1 MSDNLDP
8 RSNMGLGGMAHIK
21 LNQGLKRIEVS
32 KLEIENELAFEH
44 FDKLP
49 ADQRDAE
56 FVKALYIGVLALK
69 QDRLAAFMART
80 NNELG
85 TELETLKMMYEM
97 KAELFAKS
105 TVKGAEAEL
114 HIRDYLVDLVASQSH
129 QDEIELTGN
138 STGSIAKNKTGDLL
152 CRVNGE
158 ENRKVVIEC
167 KFDKSIRLGEVEDVD
182 WYGNKFDT
190 ALSQLIEAQANREC
204 DQAIIVFD
212 RSSAAPALLN
222 RIGNVTFRPKYGFI
236 VIVDS
241 LRGDYQNLGLAYL
254 LARDLAAANPS
265 VEVEH
270 DLLLILMN
278 RIIADANRLA
288 DIRSLVEDGIKK
300 SQEVLSR
307 LEQGRLS
314 LEFCRSYLKRF
325 LDTGTLTREDLLT
338 FYQGGDLKAKY
349 QPVQEDIKA
358 LINGGEGK

>member
-1 MSDNLDP
+1 
-8 RSNMGLGGMAHIK
+8 MAHIK
-21 LNQGLKRIEVS
+21 LNQGLRRIEVS

-85 TELETLKMMYEM
+85 TELETLKIMYEM

-152 CRVNGE
+152 CRVNGD

-222 RIGNVTFRPKYGFI
+222 RIGNIAFRPKYGFI

-265 VEVEH
+265 LEVEH
-270 DLLLILMN
+270 DLLLILMD

-314 LEFCRSYLKRF
+314 LEFCQSYLKRF

-358 LINGGEGK
+358 LINGGEAK

>member
-1 MSDNLDP
+1 
-8 RSNMGLGGMAHIK
+8 MAHIK
-21 LNQGLKRIEVS
+21 LNQGLRRIEVS
-32 KLEIENELAFEH
+32 KLEIENDLAFEH
-44 FDKLP
+44 FDRLP

-56 FVKALYIGVLALK
+56 FVKALYIGVLALR

-105 TVKGAEAEL
+105 TVKGTEAEL
-114 HIRDYLVDLVASQSH
+114 HIHEFLTKLVSDHNHS
-129 QDEIELTGN
+129 DEIELTGN
-138 STGSIAKNKTGDLL
+138 SAGSIPKNKTGDLL
-152 CRVNGE
+152 CRVDGDAD
-158 ENRKVVIEC
+158 RKVVIEC
-167 KFDKSIRLGEVEDVD
+167 KFDKTIRLGEIEDVD

-204 DQAIIVFD
+204 DQSIIVFD
-212 RSSAAPALLN
+212 KSSVAPALLN
-222 RIGNVTFRPKYGFI
+222 KIGNIAFRPKYGFI

-254 LARDLAAANPS
+254 LARDLAAVNPS
-265 VEVEH
+265 LEIEH
-270 DLLLILMN
+270 DLLLILME
-278 RIIADANRLA
+278 RIIADANRLT

-314 LEFCRSYLKRF
+314 LEFCRSYLKKF
-325 LDTGTLTREDLLT
+325 LDTGTLTRTDLLE
-338 FYQGGDLKAKY
+338 FYNGGDVKAKY
-349 QPVQEDIKA
+349 QVIHEDIKSIIKKA
-358 LINGGEGK
+358 EEA

>member
-1 MSDNLDP
+1 MT
-8 RSNMGLGGMAHIK
+8 HVK
-21 LNQGLKRIEVS
+21 LNQGLRRIEVS

-114 HIRDYLVDLVASQSH
+114 HIRDYLVDLAASH
-129 QDEIELTGN
+129 EHADEIELTGN
-138 STGSIAKNKTGDLL
+138 STGSIPKNKTGDLL
-152 CRVNGE
+152 CRVNGDE
-158 ENRKVVIEC
+158 SRKVIIEC
-167 KFDKSIRLGEVEDVD
+167 KFDKSIRLGELDEND

-212 RSSAAPALLN
+212 KSSVAAPVLKAV
-222 RIGNVTFRPKYGFI
+222 GNISFRPKYGFI

-265 VEVEH
+265 LEVEH
-270 DLLLILMN
+270 DLLLILMD

-314 LEFCRSYLKRF
+314 LEFCRSYLKKF
-325 LDTGTLTREDLLT
+325 LETGTLTRTDLLD
-338 FYQGGDLKAKY
+338 FYNGGDVKAKY
-349 QPVQEDIKA
+349 QVIHEDIKT
-358 LINGGEGK
+358 LVKGGENDG

>member
-1 MSDNLDP
+1 
-8 RSNMGLGGMAHIK
+8 MAHIK
-21 LNQGLKRIEVS
+21 LNQGLRRIEVS

-49 ADQRDAE
+49 VDQRDAE
-56 FVKALYIGVLALK
+56 FVKALYIGVLALR
-69 QDRLAAFMART
+69 QERLAAFMART

-114 HIRDYLVDLVASQSH
+114 HIRDYLVELVSENDYK
-129 QDEIELTGN
+129 DEVVLTGN
-138 STGSIAKNKTGDLL
+138 STGSIPRNKTGDIL
-152 CRVNGE
+152 CHLDGDE
-158 ENRKVVIEC
+158 GRKVVIEC
-167 KFDKSIRLGEVEDVD
+167 KFDKTIRFGELSDND

-212 RSSAAPALLN
+212 KSSVAAPVLKAV
-222 RIGNVTFRPKYGFI
+222 GNITYRPKYGFI

-241 LRGDYQNLGLAYL
+241 PRGNYQNLGLAYL
-254 LARDLAAANPS
+254 LARDLAFANPS
-265 VEVEH
+265 LEVEH
-270 DLLLILMN
+270 DLLLILMD

-314 LEFCRSYLKRF
+314 LEFCRSYLKKF
-325 LDTGTLTREDLLT
+325 LDTGTLTRTDLLD
-338 FYQGGDLKAKY
+338 FYNGGDVKAKY
-349 QPVQEDIKA
+349 QVIHEDIKSIIKKA
-358 LINGGEGK
+358 EEA

>member
-1 MSDNLDP
+1 
-8 RSNMGLGGMAHIK
+8 MAHIK
-21 LNQGLKRIEVS
+21 LNQGLRRIEVS
-32 KLEIENELAFEH
+32 KLEIENDLAFEH
-44 FDKLP
+44 FDRLP

-56 FVKALYIGVLALK
+56 FVKALYIGVLALR

-97 KAELFAKS
+97 KSELFAKS

-114 HIRDYLVDLVASQSH
+114 HIHDFLTKLVADHNYS
-129 QDEIELTGN
+129 DEIELTGN
-138 STGSIAKNKTGDLL
+138 SAGSIPKNKTGDLL
-152 CRVNGE
+152 CRVDGDLD
-158 ENRKVVIEC
+158 RKVVIEC
-167 KFDKSIRLGEVEDVD
+167 KFDKSIRLGEIEDVD

-212 RSSAAPALLN
+212 KSSVAPALLN
-222 RIGNVTFRPKYGFI
+222 KIGNIAFRPKYGFI

-254 LARDLAAANPS
+254 LARDLAAVNPTL
-265 VEVEH
+265 EIEH
-270 DLLLILMN
+270 DLLLILMD
-278 RIIADANRLA
+278 RIIADANRIA

-300 SQEVLSR
+300 SQEVLGR

-314 LEFCRSYLKRF
+314 LEFCQSYLKKF
-325 LDTGTLTREDLLT
+325 LETGTLSREDLLA

-349 QPVQEDIKA
+349 QPVQEDIKN
-358 LINGGEGK
+358 LINGGEVK